1 MKDWFR
7 DHLKLSNKLIG
18 SYDEKKDE
26 YNIALKPSYV
36 VSFREDVKGW
46 VSFKSFVQIESG
58 VSMASNYYTFYE
70 GKIYEHHHEGASA
83 NLYNNFYSFS
93 NPSTISVLLND
104 SPGTVKSF
112 KTLMYEGSQAKIT
125 QDLQDD
131 QYYNLQAKKGWYLQ
145 NLNTDMQVAANVEF
159 IEKEN
164 KWFNY
169 IKGTET
175 SEIEEKDF
183 TYQGIGIVRFEQL
196 NIDINTNT
204 L

>member
-1 MKDWFR
+1 
-7 DHLKLSNKLIG
+7 
-18 SYDEKKDE
+18 
-26 YNIALKPSYV
+26 
-36 VSFREDVKGW
+36 
-46 VSFKSFVQIESG
+46 
-58 VSMASNYYTFYE
+58 
-70 GKIYEHHHEGASA
+70 
-83 NLYNNFYSFS
+83 
-93 NPSTISVLLND
+93 
-104 SPGTVKSF
+104 
-112 KTLMYEGSQAKIT
+112 
-125 QDLQDD
+125 
-131 QYYNLQAKKGWYLQ
+131 
-145 NLNTDMQVAANVEF
+145 MQVAANVEF